1 MDQNE
6 KNDLE
11 SNPSLPSASS
21 LGLKGKQSVR
31 TTFKLS
37 ENTIA
42 AVSIVAAHLGIK
54 QKSLFDHLFEDV
66 QSLCSI
72 ASEIQRTMPRKQT
85 RIQKT
90 YVISRKSLYSLEK
103 ISKDYDASRDA
114 LIEYSVQRLL
124 PIIKKEKE
132 RHKNRKEILPRLRR
146 YVQQGKALLAD
157 SKALLDEDDPVY
169 TELQAA
175 VTACES
181 AYLKIEAFIEKGR
194 RIEDF

>member
-1 MDQNE
+1 MDE
-6 KNDLE
+6 KENYVLE
-11 SNPSLPSASS
+11 SSLSLPLASS
-21 LGLKGKQSVR
+21 SDLKGKQSVR

-37 ENTIA
+37 ERTIE

-72 ASEIQRTMPRKQT
+72 ASEIQHNMPRKQT

-114 LIEYSVQRLL
+114 LIEYSVRRLL
-124 PIIKKEKE
+124 PIIQKERE
-132 RHKNRKEILPRLRR
+132 RHKNRKKILPELGR
-146 YVQQGKALLAD
+146 YVQQGKNLLAD
-157 SKALLDEDDPVY
+157 AKALLDEDDPVY
-169 TELQAA
+169 VELQAA
-175 VTACES
+175 ISACES
-181 AYLKIEAFIEKGR
+181 AHRKIEAYIEKGR